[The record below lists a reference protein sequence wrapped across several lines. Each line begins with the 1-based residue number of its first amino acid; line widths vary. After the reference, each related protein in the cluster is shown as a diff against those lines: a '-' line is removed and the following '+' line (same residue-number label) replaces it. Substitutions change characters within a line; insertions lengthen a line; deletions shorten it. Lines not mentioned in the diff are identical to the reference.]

1 MGGAMRESLES
12 EIPDTAPYKE
22 WLAIVGSIAV
32 AVLIFV
38 VLFSNGVVTSPDA
51 LTAKRLDVGVRPV
64 TVSEARLRFDAP
76 ALGAVFA
83 GAFLPPLLRPAS
95 VLASSG
101 SILIAA
107 RPAGVMIS
115 A

>member
-1 MGGAMRESLES
+1 MARNRRFHRGGSSDFRSPIL
-12 EIPDTAPYKE
+12 K
-22 WLAIVGSIAV
+22 WRRRNL
-32 AVLIFV
+32 
-38 VLFSNGVVTSPDA
+38 TSPDA